1 MSLIDR
7 GDYSIYGV
15 KKVKSVSSFIKMHA
29 LKSAKS
35 RSVIMKADSTTLL
48 NFIKDNQK
56 NQFVIPIYQRLYS
69 WEKEQCK
76 ELWDDIIK
84 IGGDDKMDGHFIGSI
99 LYMLDSITHSNNTL
113 LIIDGQQ
120 RLTTITLLL
129 TALRDHLNDEDE
141 FLKKFSYQKIEND
154 YLINSDKDGDKKFR
168 LILSESDKDTLL
180 YLIDKDRRKPSEL
193 SSKIVENFKLF
204 EEWVSKNTNKL
215 ETIFK
220 GLDKLM
226 IVEIALEKG
235 KDDPQLIFES
245 MNSKGIELT
254 QTDLIRNYI
263 VMETEIEKQEGFYN
277 KYWGAMEEEFK
288 QNKKWFDRFVRHYLT
303 IKTREIPNVNKVY
316 AALKDYWQKEGIG
329 IEDLLKDLQK
339 YCGYFCQIVFK
350 KEADKDLNKALGFLV
365 DLEMD
370 VIYPLLLE
378 LYSDYKG
385 GVLSKADFIPIIALI
400 ESYICRRAVC
410 GLGTNSLNKVFPSF
424 TRYIQK
430 DEYFKSLKAHFGY
443 LTEQQRFPNNDEFKD
458 RFITINFYKF
468 QKNGYFFERLENF
481 DTKEPVNTKGLTVEH
496 IMPQTLTEDTEDTE
510 EWKRD
515 LGENFQEI
523 HDKYLHTIGNLTLT
537 GYNPEYSN
545 KSFQEKQGMEKGFKD
560 SPLRLNQD
568 LKDLE
573 SFGEEEIK
581 KRANDL
587 VDLALKIWTYPKL
600 DAETLEKYK
609 PKKDKKE
616 KKVYDLSSYKFG
628 SHSRELFDILSKKIK
643 ALDERITENFNQDY
657 ISYKFGKNFVDIVVQ
672 SKDLK
677 LYLNMKFNELQDEKN
692 LARDMTNKGH
702 LGNGNIEVKLET
714 KENIPYCLGLIK
726 QALEKQMGGRN
737 RQ

>member
-1 MSLIDR
+1 MEAN
-7 GDYSIYGV
+7 V
-15 KKVKSVSSFIKMHA
+15 
-29 LKSAKS
+29 
-35 RSVIMKADSTTLL
+35 TTLL

-56 NQFVIPIYQRLYS
+56 NQLVIPIYQRLYS

-76 ELWDDIIK
+76 QLWDDIIK

-99 LYMLDSITHSNNTL
+99 LYVLDRITHSDNAL

-129 TALRDHLNDEDE
+129 AALRNHLNDEVKRKE
-141 FLKKFSYQKIEND
+141 IED
-154 YLINSDKDGDKKFR
+154 HYLINSDKDGDKKFR

-180 YLIDKDRRKPSEL
+180 SLIDKNKRKPSEP
-193 SSKIVENFKLF
+193 SSKIIENFKLF
-204 EEWVSKNTNKL
+204 EEWVSNTDKL

-220 GLDKLM
+220 GLEKLM
-226 IVEIALEKG
+226 IVEIALEKE

-245 MNSKGIELT
+245 MNSKGMELA

-263 VMETEIEKQEGFYN
+263 VMETEVEKQEGFYN
-277 KYWGAMEEEFK
+277 KYWRAMEDELK
-288 QNKKWFDRFVRHYLT
+288 QSKREDLFNKFVRHYLT
-303 IKTREIPNVNKVY
+303 IKTREIPNINKVY
-316 AALKDYWQKEGIG
+316 VAFKDYRQKEGIG

-370 VIYPLLLE
+370 VVYPLLLE

-385 GVLSKADFIPIIALI
+385 GVLSKDDFRRSIALI

-410 GLGTNSLNKVFPSF
+410 GFGTNSLNKVFPSF
-424 TRYIQK
+424 ARHIQK
-430 DEYFKSLKAHFGY
+430 DEYFKSLKVLFGY
-443 LTEQQRFPNNDEFKD
+443 LTEKQRFPNNDEFKD
-458 RFITINFYKF
+458 CFITIDFYRFK
-468 QKNGYFFERLENF
+468 KNRYFFERIENF
-481 DTKEPVNTKGLTVEH
+481 DRKERVPTHEYTIEH
-496 IMPQTLTEDTEDTE
+496 IMPQTLTE
-510 EWKRD
+510 EWKKD

-537 GYNPEYSN
+537 GYNPEYRN
-545 KSFQEKQGMEKGFKD
+545 NSFQEKQGMEKGFKD
-560 SPLRLNQD
+560 SPLRLNQGLRD
-568 LKDLE
+568 LK

-587 VDLALKIWTYPKL
+587 ADLALKIWTYPKL

-616 KKVYDLSSYKFG
+616 KNVYDLSSYKFG
-628 SHSRELFDILSKKIK
+628 SHSRELFDILSKEIK
-643 ALDERITENFNQDY
+643 ALNEKIVENFNQDY
-657 ISYKFGKNFVDIVVQ
+657 ISYKFSKNFVDIVVQ
-672 SKDLK
+672 TKDLK

-702 LGNGNIEVKLET
+702 LGNGDIEIKLET
-714 KENIPYCLGLIK
+714 KEDIPYCLGLIK
-726 QALEKQMGGRN
+726 QVLEKQMGGRN

>member
-1 MSLIDR
+1 
-7 GDYSIYGV
+7 
-15 KKVKSVSSFIKMHA
+15 
-29 LKSAKS
+29 
-35 RSVIMKADSTTLL
+35 MKAKAMKLL
-48 NFIKDNQK
+48 DFIGKSQEK
-56 NQFVIPIYQRLYS
+56 QLVIPIYQRLYS

-76 ELWDDIIK
+76 QLWDDIIK
-84 IGGDDKMDGHFIGSI
+84 IGGDDKMNGHFIGSI
-99 LYMLDSITHSNNTL
+99 VFVHDGIYSTGHNEL

-129 TALRDHLNDEDE
+129 TALRNHLSDEV
-141 FLKKFSYQKIEND
+141 KRKKIED
-154 YLINSDKDGDKKFR
+154 HYLINSDKDGDKKFR

-180 YLIDKDRRKPSEL
+180 YLIDKDRRKPSEP

-204 EEWVSKNTNKL
+204 EEWVSNTDK

-220 GLDKLM
+220 GLEKLM

-277 KYWGAMEEEFK
+277 KYWRAMEEEFK

-303 IKTREIPNVNKVY
+303 IKTKEIPNINKVY
-316 AALKDYWQKEGIG
+316 VALKDYRQKEGIG

-339 YCGYFCQIVFK
+339 YCKYFCRIVFK

-378 LYSDYKG
+378 LYSDYSDK
-385 GVLSKADFIPIIALI
+385 VLLKDDFRRSIALI

-430 DEYFKSLKAHFGY
+430 DEYFKSLEAHFGY
-443 LTEQQRFPNNDEFKD
+443 LTNNQRFPNNDEFKD
-458 RFITINFYKF
+458 CFITIDFYKF
-468 QKNGYFFERLENF
+468 KKREYFFERLENF
-481 DTKEPVNTKGLTVEH
+481 DRKERVYTHEYTTEH
-496 IMPQTLTEDTEDTE
+496 IMPQTLTTE
-510 EWKRD
+510 EWERD

-537 GYNPEYSN
+537 GYNTEYSN
-545 KSFQEKQGMEKGFKD
+545 KSFQEKRGMEKGFKN

-568 LKDLE
+568 LGDLK

-581 KRANDL
+581 KRANVL
-587 VDLALKIWTYPKL
+587 ADLALKIWTYPKL

-616 KKVYDLSSYKFG
+616 KEVYDLSSYKFG
-628 SHSRELFDILSKKIK
+628 SHSRELFDILSKEIK

-657 ISYKFGKNFVDIVVQ
+657 ISYKFSKNFVDIVVQ
-672 SKDLK
+672 TKDLK
-677 LYLNMKFNELQDEKN
+677 LYLNMKFNELQDEKIWQ
-692 LARDMTNKGH
+692 G
-702 LGNGNIEVKLET
+702 I
-714 KENIPYCLGLIK
+714 
-726 QALEKQMGGRN
+726 
-737 RQ
+737 

>member
-15 KKVKSVSSFIKMHA
+15 KKVKSVSSFVKMHA

-35 RSVIMKADSTTLL
+35 RSVIMKVNSTTLL

-56 NQFVIPIYQRLYS
+56 NQFVIPVYQRVYS
-69 WEKEQCK
+69 WDKEQCK
-76 ELWDDIIK
+76 QLWDDIIK
-84 IGGDDKMDGHFIGSI
+84 IGGNDKMNGHFIGFI
-99 LYMLDSITHSNNTL
+99 LYVLDIITHSN

-129 TALRDHLNDEDE
+129 IALRDHLNDEDE
-141 FLKKFSYQKIEND
+141 FLEKFSCQKIQNR

-180 YLIDKDRRKPSEL
+180 SLIDKNRRKPSEPSL
-193 SSKIVENFKLF
+193 KIVENFKLF
-204 EEWVSKNTNKL
+204 EEWVSNTDKL
-215 ETIFK
+215 ETIFR

-226 IVEIALEKG
+226 IVEIDLEKG

-263 VMETEIEKQEGFYN
+263 VMETETEKQEGFYN
-277 KYWGAMEEEFK
+277 KYWRAMEENFK
-288 QNKKWFDRFVRHYLT
+288 QNKKLFDRFVRHYLT
-303 IKTREIPNVNKVY
+303 IKTREIPNINKVY
-316 AALKDYWQKEGIG
+316 AALKNYRQKEGIG

-339 YCGYFCQIVFK
+339 YCGYFCQIAFK

-378 LYSDYKG
+378 LYSDYSDR
-385 GVLSKADFIPIIALI
+385 VLSKDDFRRSIALI

-410 GLGTNSLNKVFPSF
+410 GLGTNSLNKVFLSF
-424 TRYIQK
+424 TKHIQK
-430 DEYFKSLKAHFGY
+430 DEYFKSLKAHFGF
-443 LTEQQRFPNNDEFKD
+443 LTEKQRFPNNDEFKD
-458 RFITINFYKF
+458 CFITIDFYSF
-468 QKNGYFFERLENF
+468 QKRKYFFERLENF
-481 DTKEPVNTKGLTVEH
+481 DRKERVYTHEYTTEH
-496 IMPQTLTEDTEDTE
+496 IMPQTLTE
-510 EWKRD
+510 EWERN

-523 HDKYLHTIGNLTLT
+523 HNKYLHTIGNLTLT

-545 KSFQEKQGMEKGFKD
+545 KSFQEKRNMEKGFKN
-560 SPLRLNQD
+560 SPLRLNQGLRD
-568 LKDLE
+568 LK
-573 SFGEEEIK
+573 SFGEKEIK

-587 VDLALKIWTYPKL
+587 ADLALKIWIYPKL

-628 SHSRELFDILSKKIK
+628 SHSRELFDILSKEIK
-643 ALDERITENFNQDY
+643 ALDEKIAEKFNQDY
-657 ISYKFGKNFVDIVVQ
+657 ISYIFDKNFVDIVVQ
-672 SKDLK
+672 TKDLK
-677 LYLNMKFNELQDEKN
+677 LYLNMKFNELQDERN

-702 LGNGNIEVKLET
+702 LGNGDIEVKLET

>member
-1 MSLIDR
+1 MEAYATS
-7 GDYSIYGV
+7 
-15 KKVKSVSSFIKMHA
+15 
-29 LKSAKS
+29 
-35 RSVIMKADSTTLL
+35 LL

-56 NQFVIPIYQRLYS
+56 NQLVIPIYQRVYS

-76 ELWDDIIK
+76 QLWDDIIK

-99 LYMLDSITHSNNTL
+99 LYVLDGITHSDNAL

-129 TALRDHLNDEDE
+129 TALRDHWSDKRKEIEDH
-141 FLKKFSYQKIEND
+141 
-154 YLINSDKDGDKKFR
+154 YLINSDKNGDKKFR

-180 YLIDKDRRKPSEL
+180 SLIDKDKRKPSEP
-193 SSKIVENFKLF
+193 SSKIMENFKLF
-204 EEWVSKNTNKL
+204 EEWVSNTDKL

-220 GLDKLM
+220 GLEKLM

-245 MNSKGIELT
+245 MNSKGMELA

-277 KYWGAMEEEFK
+277 KYWRAMEEKFK
-288 QNKKWFDRFVRHYLT
+288 QNEKLFDRFVRHYLT
-303 IKTREIPNVNKVY
+303 IKTREIPNTNKVY
-316 AALKDYWQKEGIG
+316 VALKDYQQKERIG

-339 YCGYFCQIVFK
+339 YCGYFCQIAFK
-350 KEADKDLNKALGFLV
+350 KETNKDLNKALGFLV

-378 LYSDYKG
+378 LYSDYNDG
-385 GVLSKADFIPIIALI
+385 FLSKADFIPIIALI

-410 GLGTNSLNKVFPSF
+410 GFGTNGLNKVFPSF
-424 TRYIQK
+424 TKHIQK
-430 DEYFKSLKAHFGY
+430 DEYFKSLKAHFGS
-443 LTEQQRFPNNDEFKD
+443 LTNNQRFPNNDEFKD
-458 RFITINFYKF
+458 CFITIDFYNFK
-468 QKNGYFFERLENF
+468 KNRYFFERLENF
-481 DTKEPVNTKGLTVEH
+481 DRKERVYIHEYTIEH
-496 IMPQTLTEDTEDTE
+496 IMPQKLTE
-510 EWKRD
+510 EWERD

-523 HDKYLHTIGNLTLT
+523 HNKYLHTIGNLTLT
-537 GYNPEYSN
+537 AYNPKYSN

-560 SPLRLNQD
+560 SPLRLNQS
-568 LKDLE
+568 LRDLE

-587 VDLALKIWTYPKL
+587 ADLTLKIWTYPKL

-616 KKVYDLSSYKFG
+616 KKVYDLNSYKF
-628 SHSRELFDILSKKIK
+628 SSRSRELFDILNKEIK
-643 ALDERITENFNQDY
+643 ALDEKIVENFNQDY
-657 ISYKFGKNFVDIVVQ
+657 ISYKFSKNFVDIVVQ
-672 SKDLK
+672 TKDLK

-702 LGNGNIEVKLET
+702 LGNGDIEVKLET

>member
-1 MSLIDR
+1 MD
-7 GDYSIYGV
+7 
-15 KKVKSVSSFIKMHA
+15 A
-29 LKSAKS
+29 EA
-35 RSVIMKADSTTLL
+35 TTLL
-48 NFIKDNQK
+48 EFFKQTQT

-69 WEKEQCK
+69 WKKEQC
-76 ELWDDIIK
+76 EQLWDDIIK
-84 IGGDDKMDGHFIGSI
+84 IGGNDKMNGHFIGSI
-99 LYMLDSITHSNNTL
+99 LYAGVDDTHSSPL

-120 RLTTITLLL
+120 RLTTITLLFI
-129 TALRDHLNDEDE
+129 ALRNHSSDEVKR
-141 FLKKFSYQKIEND
+141 KKMES
-154 YLINSDKDGDKKFR
+154 YLINSGNDGDKKFR

-180 YLIDKDRRKPSEL
+180 SLIDKDRRKPSE
-193 SSKIVENFKLF
+193 SSLKIVENFKLF
-204 EEWVSKNTNKL
+204 EEWIRKNTDKL

-220 GLDKLM
+220 GLEKLM
-226 IVEIALEKG
+226 IVWIALKKE

-263 VMETEIEKQEGFYN
+263 IMETEIEKQEGFYN
-277 KYWGAMEEEFK
+277 QYWRAIEENFK
-288 QNKKWFDRFVRHYLT
+288 QSEKQSKREDLFNKFVRHYLT
-303 IKTREIPNVNKVY
+303 IKIGKAPNEKRVY
-316 AALKDYWQKEGIG
+316 GAFKDYQQKEGIE

-339 YCGYFCQIVFK
+339 YCGFFCQIVFK

-378 LYSDYKG
+378 LYSDYND
-385 GVLSKADFIPIIALI
+385 GVLSKADFRRSIALI

-424 TRYIQK
+424 TKHIQK
-430 DEYFKSLKAHFGY
+430 DEYFKSLKAHFGS
-443 LTEQQRFPNNDEFKD
+443 LTEKQRFPNNDEFKD
-458 RFITINFYKF
+458 RLITIAFYNKF
-468 QKNGYFFERLENF
+468 KKKTKCFLERLENS
-481 DTKEPVNTKGLTVEH
+481 DGKERVYTHEYTIEH
-496 IMPQTLTEDTEDTE
+496 IMPQKLTE
-510 EWKRD
+510 EWERD

-523 HDKYLHTIGNLTLT
+523 HNKYLHTIGNLTLT
-537 GYNPEYSN
+537 GYNSEYSN
-545 KSFQEKQGMEKGFKD
+545 KSFKEKQGMEKGFKD
-560 SPLRLNQD
+560 SPLRLNQS
-568 LKDLE
+568 LRDLE

-587 VDLALKIWTYPKL
+587 ADLALKIWTYPKL

-616 KKVYDLSSYKFG
+616 KEVYDLNSYKF
-628 SHSRELFDILSKKIK
+628 S
-643 ALDERITENFNQDY
+643 
-657 ISYKFGKNFVDIVVQ
+657 KNFVDIVVQ
-672 SKDLK
+672 TKDLK

-702 LGNGNIEVKLET
+702 LGNGDIEVKLET

>member
-1 MSLIDR
+1 MEAKAMKLLDFI
-7 GDYSIYGV
+7 G
-15 KKVKSVSSFIKMHA
+15 KSQEK
-29 LKSAKS
+29 
-35 RSVIMKADSTTLL
+35 
-48 NFIKDNQK
+48 
-56 NQFVIPIYQRLYS
+56 QFVIPIYQRLYS

-76 ELWDDIIK
+76 QLWDDIIK
-84 IGGDDKMDGHFIGSI
+84 IGGNDKMDGHFIGSI
-99 LYMLDSITHSNNTL
+99 SYVLDGITHSDNAL

-129 TALRDHLNDEDE
+129 TALRDHLSDEVKRKE
-141 FLKKFSYQKIEND
+141 IENH
-154 YLINSDKDGDKKFR
+154 YLINSNRDGDKKFR
-168 LILSESDKDTLL
+168 LILSESDKDTMLS
-180 YLIDKDRRKPSEL
+180 LIDKDRRKPSEPSL
-193 SSKIVENFKLF
+193 KIVENFKLF
-204 EEWVSKNTNKL
+204 EEWVSNTDEL

-220 GLDKLM
+220 GLEKLM

-245 MNSKGIELT
+245 MNSKGMELT

-263 VMETEIEKQEGFYN
+263 IMETEIEKQEDFYN
-277 KYWGAMEEEFK
+277 KYWRVMEEEFE

-303 IKTREIPNVNKVY
+303 IKTREIPNINKVY
-316 AALKDYWQKEGIG
+316 VAFKDYRQKGGIG

-339 YCGYFCQIVFK
+339 YYGYFCRIVFK
-350 KEADKDLNKALGFLV
+350 KESDKDLNKALGFLV

-378 LYSDYKG
+378 LYSDYSD
-385 GVLSKADFIPIIALI
+385 GVLSKDDFRCSIALI

-424 TRYIQK
+424 TKHIQK

-443 LTEQQRFPNNDEFKD
+443 LTEKQRFPKNDEFKD
-458 RFITINFYKF
+458 CFITIDFYKF
-468 QKNGYFFERLENF
+468 KKNRYFFERLENF
-481 DTKEPVNTKGLTVEH
+481 DRKERVYTREYTIEH
-496 IMPQTLTEDTEDTE
+496 IMPQKLTE
-510 EWKRD
+510 EWEKD

-537 GYNPEYSN
+537 GYNSEYGD
-545 KSFQEKQGMEKGFKD
+545 KSFQEKRGMEKGFKD
-560 SPLRLNQD
+560 SPLRLNQG
-568 LKDLE
+568 LRDLE

-587 VDLALKIWTYPKL
+587 ADLALKIWTYPKL

-609 PKKDKKE
+609 PKKEKE
-616 KKVYDLSSYKFG
+616 VYDLSSYKFR
-628 SHSRELFDILSKKIK
+628 SHSRELFDILSKEIK

-657 ISYKFGKNFVDIVVQ
+657 ISYKFDKNFVGIVVQ
-672 SKDLK
+672 TKDLK

-702 LGNGNIEVKLET
+702 LGNGDIEVKLET

-726 QALEKQMGGRN
+726 QALEKQMVW
-737 RQ
+737 

>member
-1 MSLIDR
+1 ME
-7 GDYSIYGV
+7 
-15 KKVKSVSSFIKMHA
+15 
-29 LKSAKS
+29 
-35 RSVIMKADSTTLL
+35 ADVTTLL
-48 NFIKDNQK
+48 NFIKGNQK
-56 NQFVIPIYQRLYS
+56 NQLVIPIYQRLYS

-76 ELWDDIIK
+76 QLWDDIIK
-84 IGGDDKMDGHFIGSI
+84 IGGNDKMDGHFIGSI
-99 LYMLDSITHSNNTL
+99 LYVLDGITHSDNAL

-129 TALRDHLNDEDE
+129 TALRDHLSDEVKRKE
-141 FLKKFSYQKIEND
+141 IENH

-180 YLIDKDRRKPSEL
+180 YLIDKDRRKPSEP

-204 EEWVSKNTNKL
+204 EEWVSNTNKL

-220 GLDKLM
+220 GLEKLM
-226 IVEIALEKG
+226 IVKIALEE

-245 MNSKGIELT
+245 MNSKGIELV

-277 KYWGAMEEEFK
+277 KYWRAMEENFK

-303 IKTREIPNVNKVY
+303 IKTREIPNINKVY
-316 AALKDYWQKEGIG
+316 VALKDYRQKEGIG

-339 YCGYFCQIVFK
+339 YCRYFCQIVSK
-350 KEADKDLNKALGFLV
+350 KEANKDLNKALGFLV

-378 LYSDYKG
+378 LYSDYSD
-385 GVLSKADFIPIIALI
+385 GVLSKDDFRRSIDLI

-410 GLGTNSLNKVFPSF
+410 GLDTNRLNIASF
-424 TRYIQK
+424 ARYIQK
-430 DEYFKSLKAHFGY
+430 DEYFKSLEAHFGY
-443 LTEQQRFPNNDEFKD
+443 LTNNQRFPNNDEFKNL
-458 RFITINFYKF
+458 FITIDFYKF
-468 QKNGYFFERLENF
+468 KKNKYFFERLENF
-481 DTKEPVNTKGLTVEH
+481 DRGERVYTREYTIEH
-496 IMPQTLTEDTEDTE
+496 IMPQKLTE
-510 EWKRD
+510 EWEKD
-515 LGENFQEI
+515 LGQDHERI
-523 HDKYLHTIGNLTLT
+523 HTQYLHTIGNLTLT
-537 GYNPEYSN
+537 GYNSTYSN
-545 KSFQEKQGMEKGFKD
+545 NSFQEKQGMEKGFKD
-560 SPLRLNQD
+560 SPLRLNQGLRD
-568 LKDLE
+568 LK

-587 VDLALKIWTYPKL
+587 ADLALKIWTYPNL
-600 DAETLEKYK
+600 NAETLEKYK

-628 SHSRELFDILSKKIK
+628 SHSRELFDILSKEIK

-657 ISYKFGKNFVDIVVQ
+657 ISYKFSKNFVDIVVQ
-672 SKDLK
+672 TKDLK

-702 LGNGNIEVKLET
+702 LGNGDIEVKLET

>member
-1 MSLIDR
+1 
-7 GDYSIYGV
+7 
-15 KKVKSVSSFIKMHA
+15 
-29 LKSAKS
+29 
-35 RSVIMKADSTTLL
+35 MKADAMKLL
-48 NFIKDNQK
+48 DFIGKSQEK
-56 NQFVIPIYQRLYS
+56 QFVIPIYQRVYS
-69 WEKEQCK
+69 WEKEQC
-76 ELWDDIIK
+76 EQLWDDIIK
-84 IGGDDKMDGHFIGSI
+84 TGGNDQIEGHFIGSI
-99 LYMLDSITHSNNTL
+99 LYVRVDDTHSSPL

-129 TALRDHLNDEDE
+129 IALRNHLSEE
-141 FLKKFSYQKIEND
+141 VEILEKFSREKIES
-154 YLINSDKDGDKKFR
+154 YLINSDKDGDNKFR

-180 YLIDKDRRKPSEL
+180 SLIDKDRRKPSEPSL
-193 SSKIVENFKLF
+193 KIVENFKLF
-204 EEWVSKNTNKL
+204 EEWIRKNTDKL

-226 IVEIALEKG
+226 IVWIALKKG

-263 VMETEIEKQEGFYN
+263 LMGLESEKQKIFYK
-277 KYWGAMEEEFK
+277 KYWRAMEEDFK
-288 QNKKWFDRFVRHYLT
+288 QNETLFNQFVRHYLT
-303 IKTREIPNVNKVY
+303 IKTREIPNINKVY
-316 AALKDYWQKEGIG
+316 KAFKDYRQKKGIE

-339 YCGYFCQIVFK
+339 YCGYFCQIAFK
-350 KEADKDLNKALGFLV
+350 KEADKDLNKALSFLV

-378 LYSDYKG
+378 LYSDYSD
-385 GVLSKADFIPIIALI
+385 GVLSKQDFIPIIYLT

-410 GLGTNSLNKVFPSF
+410 GLGTNSLNKVFPF
-424 TRYIQK
+424 VTKKINK
-430 DEYFKSLKAHFGY
+430 DQYLESIKVHFGY
-443 LTEQQRFPNNDEFKD
+443 LTEKQRFPNNDEFKEH
-458 RFITINFYKF
+458 FITIDFYHF
-468 QKNGYFFERLENF
+468 QKREYFLERLENF
-481 DTKEPVNTKGLTVEH
+481 EREERVYTHEYTTEH
-496 IMPQTLTEDTEDTE
+496 IMPQTLEE

-515 LGENFQEI
+515 LGKNFQAI

-537 GYNPEYSN
+537 GYNQEYSN
-545 KSFQEKQGMEKGFKD
+545 NSFQEKRDMEKGFKQ
-560 SPLRLNQD
+560 SPLRLNQS

-573 SFGEEEIK
+573 SFGEKEIE

-587 VDLALKIWTYPKL
+587 ADFALKIWTYPKL

-609 PKKDKKE
+609 PKKE

-628 SHSRELFDILSKKIK
+628 SHSRELFDILREKIK
-643 ALDERITENFNQDY
+643 AFDERITEKFNQEY
-657 ISYKFGKNFVDIVVQ
+657 ISYMFDKNFVDIVPL
-672 SKDLK
+672 KNGLK
-677 LYLNMKFNELQDEKN
+677 LYLNMPFNELQDEKN

-702 LGNGNIEVKLET
+702 LGNGEIEVKLET
-714 KENIPYCLGLIK
+714 KENIPYCLGLIR

>member
-1 MSLIDR
+1 
-7 GDYSIYGV
+7 
-15 KKVKSVSSFIKMHA
+15 
-29 LKSAKS
+29 
-35 RSVIMKADSTTLL
+35 MKADVTPLL
-48 NFIKDNQK
+48 KFIKDNQK
-56 NQFVIPIYQRLYS
+56 NQLVIPIYQRVYS

-84 IGGDDKMDGHFIGSI
+84 IGGNDKMDGHFIGSI
-99 LYMLDSITHSNNTL
+99 LYVLDGIKHSDNTL

-129 TALRDHLNDEDE
+129 TALRDHWSDKRKEIED
-141 FLKKFSYQKIEND
+141 D

-168 LILSESDKDTLL
+168 LILSDSDKDTLL
-180 YLIDKDRRKPSEL
+180 SLIDKDRRKSSEP

-204 EEWVSKNTNKL
+204 GEWISRISKNTGKL

-220 GLDKLM
+220 GLEKLM

-235 KDDPQLIFES
+235 KDDPHLIFES
-245 MNSKGIELT
+245 MNSKGMELT

-263 VMETEIEKQEGFYN
+263 VMETEGEKQEGFYN
-277 KYWGAMEEEFK
+277 KYWRAMEEKFK
-288 QNKKWFDRFVRHYLT
+288 QSKKEEFDKFVRHYLT
-303 IKTREIPNVNKVY
+303 IKTGNIPNIKKIYV
-316 AALKDYWQKEGIG
+316 ALKDYQQREGIA

-339 YCGYFCQIVFK
+339 YCGYFCRIAFK
-350 KEADKDLNKALGFLV
+350 KEANKDLNKALGFLV

-378 LYSDYKG
+378 LYSDYSD
-385 GVLSKADFIPIIALI
+385 GVLSKDDFIPIITLI

-424 TRYIQK
+424 TKCIQK
-430 DEYFKSLKAHFGY
+430 DEYFESLEAHFGY
-443 LTEQQRFPNNDEFKD
+443 LTKKQRFPNNDEFKKS
-458 RFITINFYKF
+458 FITIDFYKF
-468 QKNGYFFERLENF
+468 QKKGYFFERLENF
-481 DTKEPVNTKGLTVEH
+481 DTKEPVNTKELTTEH
-496 IMPQTLTEDTEDTE
+496 IMPKTLTE
-510 EWKRD
+510 EWERD

-523 HDKYLHTIGNLTLT
+523 HNKYLHTIGNLTKT
-537 GYNPEYSN
+537 GYNTEYSN
-545 KSFQEKQGMEKGFKD
+545 KSFQEKRDMEKGFKD
-560 SPLRLNQD
+560 SPLRLNQG
-568 LKDLE
+568 LRDLE

-587 VDLALKIWTYPKL
+587 AHLALKIWTYPKL

-609 PKKDKKE
+609 PKKEKKE

-628 SHSRELFDILSKKIK
+628 SHSRELFDILSKGIK
-643 ALDERITENFNQDY
+643 ALDERITESFMKAY
-657 ISYKFGKNFVDIVVQ
+657 IAYKFKTNFVDIVVQ
-672 SKDLK
+672 KKDLK
-677 LYLNMKFNELQDEKN
+677 LYLNMKFNKLQDEKN
-692 LARDMTNKGH
+692 LAEDMTNKH
-702 LGNGNIEVKLET
+702 HNGNGDIEVKLET